1 MGVDD
6 DEEKG
11 GKGVSAVRCVPAAVE
26 GSGVVQIMP
35 KNKENE
41 NENSVGSSHLS

>member
-1 MGVDD
+1 MWIREGR
-6 DEEKG
+6 
-11 GKGVSAVRCVPAAVE
+11 GVSAVRCVPAAVD

-35 KNKENE
+35 KNKDNK